1 MNEVLHRPPID
12 KEKFESNWDLIFNKK
27 PKPPTGGFLTPKEN
41 GMNVFSMFDGISCGQ
56 IALERAGFKVNNYY
70 ACEIKKEAIQVT
82 QSNYPNTIQLGDV
95 TKVDLSSL
103 PQIDL
108 VIFGSPCQDL
118 SQAHKV
124 RDGLEGEK
132 SSLFYT
138 ALDILQKLNPKYFL
152 MENVMMKQE
161 DYRKIS
167 DLLGV
172 EGIKINSKL
181 VSGALRSRYY
191 WTNIPN
197 VTEPSDKGISLQSVL
212 TSGFTDREKA
222 RALLVSDSRP
232 LASPDKMWK
241 RYKSTGF
248 TTIVFDSPDCDWTK
262 GIRYLNQ
269 TELERLQTVPEGYTK
284 SLNRNQAANV
294 LGDCWTVDV
303 ITHIF
308 RNIEC
313 KQEQPPSGGFFTT
326 RENEKSP
333 ITSSTTNNE
342 THLQPTYG

>member
-1 MNEVLHRPPID
+1 
-12 KEKFESNWDLIFNKK
+12 
-27 PKPPTGGFLTPKEN
+27 
-41 GMNVFSMFDGISCGQ
+41 MFDGISCGQ
-56 IALERAGFKVNNYY
+56 IALERAGFKVDNYY
-70 ACEIKKEAIQVT
+70 VCEIKKEAIQVT
-82 QSNYPNTIQLGDV
+82 QSNYPNTVQLGDV
-95 TKVDLSSL
+95 TKVDLSTL
-103 PQIDL
+103 PKIDL

-138 ALDILQKLNPKYFL
+138 ALDILNKLKPKYFL
-152 MENVMMKQE
+152 MENVMMKKE

-172 EGIKINSKL
+172 EGIKVNSSL

-197 VTEPSDKGISLQSVL
+197 VTVPEDKGVLLQSVL
-212 TSGFTDREKA
+212 TSGYTDREKA

-232 LASPDKMWK
+232 LTSPDKMWR
-241 RYKSTGF
+241 RYKTTGF

-269 TELERLQTVPEGYTK
+269 TELERLQTVPEGYTRL
-284 SLNRNQAANV
+284 LNRNQSANV
-294 LGDCWTVDV
+294 LGDCWTIDV
-303 ITHIF
+303 ISHIF
-308 RNIEC
+308 KNI
-313 KQEQPPSGGFFTT
+313 KA
-326 RENEKSP
+326 
-333 ITSSTTNNE
+333 
-342 THLQPTYG
+342 